1 MYFYFWCRGYV
12 WLTSCHNGWPGG
24 RCPDGGGTLGIRG
37 AKPESDDSLVVGSTY
52 LLFEKGI
59 RMKKTGGIY
68 FWQVGG
74 IGGSFYVTRAARP
87 KVERMKRVSLYAC
100 MILAAGAFGYF
111 GTWGALAAIYG

>member
-1 MYFYFWCRGYV
+1 
-12 WLTSCHNGWPGG
+12 
-24 RCPDGGGTLGIRG
+24 
-37 AKPESDDSLVVGSTY
+37 

-87 KVERMKRVSLYAC
+87 KVERMVNASLYVGTV
-100 MILAAGAFGYF
+100 ILGFAVGWHGY
-111 GTWGALAAIYG
+111 GVAMAAIYR